1 MYDDLSI
8 DKSNTVFMPSETQ
21 QESVYW
27 NNSTPN
33 PDDFSTI
40 NSSVVCSNEYCVSD
54 EDYIEM
60 IEAYIFP
67 SASEWFLIA
76 CHTLVFVVGL
86 IGNALV
92 CVSVYRNHSM
102 RTVTNYFIVNLAVA
116 DFLVILVCLPPSVLW
131 DVTETWF
138 FGSLMCKLV
147 LYLQSVSVSVS
158 VLTLSFISVDRW
170 YAICHP
176 LQFKSTA
183 SRAKKAI
190 ALIWLVALG
199 LGLPD
204 VLFLDIRPGPVPMY
218 LTDCAYTWPEFYT
231 RWHQLL
237 VVFFLYFCPFLLMSF
252 FYYQIVKVLWNRD
265 NIPGSGETLHSRQ
278 IRTAVVRSNDN
289 GAVSLTCNATTSSP
303 SSSGGGGSSGG
314 VEGQIRSRRKAAKMI
329 IAVVVL
335 FLLCYFPVH
344 LINTLRY
351 TTGLPQTQ
359 LNTVMSLASH
369 WLCYANSALNPIIY
383 NFMNGKFRRE
393 FRRSFCCLCNPEVDT
408 QTPTQTQTM
417 RLV

>member
-1 MYDDLSI
+1 MMKSAPVMYGEGDYSPNTILS
-8 DKSNTVFMPSETQ
+8 SVSSEPQPQGTGLPNTSPT
-21 QESVYW
+21 
-27 NNSTPN
+27 
-33 PDDFSTI
+33 
-40 NSSVVCSNEYCVSD
+40 NSSVMCSNEYCVPD

-67 SASEWFLIA
+67 SPYEWLLIA
-76 CHTLVFVVGL
+76 LHMTVFFVGL

-92 CVSVYRNHSM
+92 CISVYRNHSM

-116 DFLVILVCLPPSVLW
+116 DFLVILFCLPPSVLW

-158 VLTLSFISVDRW
+158 VLTLTFISIDRW

-190 ALIWLVALG
+190 VIIWVSSLILV
-199 LGLPD
+199 LPD
-204 VLFLDIRPGPVPMY
+204 AIVMDTRRSSALRVETHYF
-218 LTDCAYTWPEFYT
+218 TDCTYTWSNHYT
-231 RWHQLL
+231 KIYQLL
-237 VVFFLYFCPFLLMSF
+237 IVFFLYFFPFLFMSF
-252 FYYQIVKVLWNRD
+252 FYYQIVKVLWNR
-265 NIPGSGETLHSRQ
+265 NIPGSAEVNSRQ
-278 IRTAVVRSNDN
+278 IRTAVVTSSGN
-289 GAVSLTCNATTSSP
+289 GAISLTSATATS
-303 SSSGGGGSSGG
+303 SSSGM
-314 VEGQIRSRRKAAKMI
+314 ETQIRSRRKAAKMI
-329 IAVVVL
+329 ISVVVL
-335 FLLCYFPVH
+335 FGLCYMPVH

-359 LNTVMSLASH
+359 LTTVVSLISH
-369 WLCYANSALNPIIY
+369 WLCYANSAVNPIIY

-393 FRRSFCCLCNPEVDT
+393 FRKSFCYLCTTEVETPTPTVMT
-408 QTPTQTQTM
+408 QT
-417 RLV
+417 LKGV